1 MIVCSVKDLEKYASL
16 NSKIAKVSEYLNA
29 NDIEALPLG
38 KTVIDGDDIFVSMQE
53 FEGKTKEVA
62 KLETHIKYI
71 DIQLPFSTVETL
83 GWKNLESLTSPLQAY
98 NENDDIAFFNDE
110 STSYITLQP
119 GECVVF
125 FPEDAHAPGI
135 ATGTLRKAVIKVKI

>member
-16 NSKIAKVSEYLNA
+16 NPKIVKVSEYLKA
-29 NDIEALPLG
+29 NNIEALPLG
-38 KTVIDGDDIFVSMQE
+38 KTTIDGDDIFVSMQE
-53 FEGKTKEVA
+53 FEGKTKEEA
-62 KLETHIKYI
+62 KLETHVKYI
-71 DIQLPFSTVETL
+71 DIQLPFSAVETL
-83 GWKNLESLTSPLQAY
+83 GWKCIESLNSPLQPY

-135 ATGTLRKAVIKVKI
+135 ATGTLCKAVIKVKI